1 MPILGCSATIDAKH
15 RRECMVEFVFGKLKS
30 FGLKSVKMRNEV
42 KDYKNVYIYIFT
54 SNLNKFS
61 SFIASETIF
70 GTI

>member
-42 KDYKNVYIYIFT
+42 KDYKNVYIYIYLPQT
-54 SNLNKFS
+54 
-61 SFIASETIF
+61 
-70 GTI
+70 